1 MAPTVPP
8 NAGDDPISTALG
20 APPRESSGDPFAM
33 FADWDTGSLALL
45 AFLVIGAVGVFW
57 YGSRRFS
64 RERGASSLR
73 PQGRVLGGHGPRHL
87 GAAWRAKATRLE
99 ERPPTHIAEAS
110 GGAIRVVGRIV
121 RSSGS
126 LGGPAERACVWRNR
140 AGARPDSAVG
150 AELIIIADDTGHCGV
165 ENLEAARVTAP
176 AEKVGMH
183 YEWISLYVGDEVEV
197 LGRFT
202 AERVEGDADDPR
214 EVVYGTLGADG
225 PLEVRLVNR
234 PEPEPD
240 DSDDSDESEDPERAD
255 PAPDDSD
262 DSTQSAPS

>member
-1 MAPTVPP
+1 MAPDAVP
-8 NAGDDPISTALG
+8 NADADPISTALG
-20 APPRESSGDPFAM
+20 APPRETSGDPFAL

-64 RERGASSLR
+64 KERGASSLR

-99 ERPPTHIAEAS
+99 ERPPTQIAEAS
-110 GGAIRVVGRIV
+110 GAAIRVVGTIV

-140 AGARPDSAVG
+140 AGARPESAVG

-234 PEPEPD
+234 RQDSKPSEEDEP
-240 DSDDSDESEDPERAD
+240 SDES
-255 PAPDDSD
+255 APG
-262 DSTQSAPS
+262 STQSAPS

>member
-1 MAPTVPP
+1 MAPDVPP
-8 NAGDDPISTALG
+8 DAGADPISTALG

-57 YGSRRFS
+57 YGSRRLS
-64 RERGASSLR
+64 KDRGASSLR
-73 PQGRVLGGHGPRHL
+73 PHGRVLGGHGPRHL

-99 ERPPTHIAEAS
+99 ERPPTQIAEAS
-110 GGAIRVVGRIV
+110 GAAIRVVGTIV

-202 AERVEGDADDPR
+202 AERIEGDADDPR

-234 PEPEPD
+234 PQ
-240 DSDDSDESEDPERAD
+240 DSQPSGSEESEESE
-255 PAPDDSD
+255 PAED

>member
-1 MAPTVPP
+1 MAPNVPP
-8 NAGDDPISTALG
+8 NAGGDPISTALG
-20 APPRESSGDPFAM
+20 APPRESSDPFAM

-64 RERGASSLR
+64 RDRGASSLR

-99 ERPPTHIAEAS
+99 ERPPTSIADAS
-110 GGAIRVVGRIV
+110 GGAVRVVGRIV

-150 AELIIIADDTGHCGV
+150 AELIIVADATGHCGV
-165 ENLEAARVTAP
+165 DNLEAARVTAP

-202 AERVEGDADDPR
+202 PERVEGDADDPR

-225 PLEVRLVNR
+225 PLEVRLLNR
-234 PEPEPD
+234 PEPEDEED
-240 DSDDSDESEDPERAD
+240 DEVSEDPE
-255 PAPDDSD
+255 APDAAPADD